1 MRRLVRFGS
10 CCLLAVTLAGLSSGQ
25 SWRLAWTRSNAN
37 ADTTLDGARAGII
50 NRKGNVVLA
59 GGSVQIGT
67 PMKGNLTIFSR
78 NWTKLGSVEV
88 SPPGGGPLQFC
99 RLMEE
104 EGIYYFAVGRT
115 ETVGNN
121 EALYIAKFDANLNKV
136 AEIVVEGTPAGGMEK
151 PTDIES
157 DHNGHLYICGLGQ
170 NGVGYDNFLLKVDTN
185 LSVVENFNLQ
195 TPAAEAVEP
204 SVAPNGIIA
213 ILIGLLTP
221 SGPVV
226 RTYSPNGVLQQTI
239 EVENDETHF
248 CSIRLENTMIS
259 GYCLAAAGWTVQP
272 VVGGPF
278 ESRGVILKINSATG
292 LVSGQHSLP
301 AVQGQGAI
309 VARDV
314 TSAEPAGKRLN
325 ALFEVM
331 GKPTM
336 LFCNQNA
343 KLVSS
348 WSSSQVRR
356 TGLGFT
362 VDAFGCSY
370 GVLLPA
376 VQRGNWQG
384 LKLNPN
390 NVFDF
395 GWGASSNGFLL
406 PYIEQSNL
414 DDARS
419 GDVLTLTSDDSSRF
433 QLTCVKQAPV
443 ALNDAFQARS
453 GKQLSSPTSVF
464 ANDRYFGDGSVRIV
478 REPMHGTV
486 NINAFGYFHYTSTSG
501 YTGPDSFAYEVAKP
515 SLSPSTASVS
525 INVVP

>member
-1 MRRLVRFGS
+1 MSRSIRILI
-10 CCLLAVTLAGLSSGQ
+10 CCLSVVAVGGAAVGQ
-25 SWRLAWTRSNAN
+25 PWRLAWTRTSAN
-37 ADTTLDGARAGII
+37 ADTTLDAAHAGII

-59 GGSVQIGT
+59 GGSAQIGT

-88 SPPGGGPLQFC
+88 SPPGGGPLQFT

-104 EGIYYFAVGRT
+104 EGIYYYAVGRT
-115 ETVGNN
+115 ETIGNN
-121 EALYIAKFDANLNKV
+121 ESLYIAKFDANLNKV
-136 AEIVVEGTPAGGMEK
+136 AERVVEATPAGGMEK

-170 NGVGYDNFLLKVDTN
+170 NGQGYENFLLKVDTN
-185 LSVVENFNLQ
+185 LTTVDNSNIQV
-195 TPAAEAVEP
+195 PAAEAVEP
-204 SVAPNGIIA
+204 SIATNGIIA

-221 SGPVV
+221 AGPQV
-226 RTYSPNGVLQQTI
+226 RTYAPDWTHLQTI
-239 EVENDETHF
+239 EVENDEAHA
-248 CSIRLENTMIS
+248 CSIVLEDTMIS
-259 GYCLAAAGWTVQP
+259 GYSLAAAGWTVQP

-278 ESRGVILKINSATG
+278 ESRGVILKINAATG

-325 ALFEVM
+325 ALFEFN

-336 LFCNQNA
+336 FFCNQNA

-370 GVLLPA
+370 GLLLPA

-406 PYIEQSNL
+406 PYIEQSNIY
-414 DDARS
+414 DARS
-419 GDVLTLTSDDSSRF
+419 GDVLTLTSDDYYRF

-464 ANDRYFGDGSVRIV
+464 ANDRYFGDGSVRII

-486 NINAFGYFHYTSTSG
+486 NINAFGYFKYTSTPG
-501 YTGPDSFAYEVAKP
+501 YTGPDSFAYELTKP

-525 INVVP
+525 LTVVP

>member
-1 MRRLVRFGS
+1 MSRSVRILT
-10 CCLLAVTLAGLSSGQ
+10 CCLSLAAVGGVAMGQ
-25 SWRLAWTRSNAN
+25 SWRLAWTRTSAN
-37 ADTTLDGARAGII
+37 ADTTLDAAHDGII

-59 GGSVQIGT
+59 GGSAQIGA

-104 EGIYYFAVGRT
+104 EGIFYFAVGRT

-121 EALYIAKFDANLNKV
+121 ESLYIAKFDANLNKV
-136 AEIVVEGTPAGGMEK
+136 AERVVEATTAGGTEK
-151 PTDIES
+151 PTDIQS

-170 NGVGYDNFLLKVDTN
+170 AAVGYENFLLKIDTN
-185 LSVVENFNLQ
+185 LNVVENFNIQ
-195 TPAAEAVEP
+195 TPTAEAVEP
-204 SVAPNGIIA
+204 SIAPNGIIA

-226 RTYSPNGVLQQTI
+226 RKYSPAGVLEQTI
-239 EVENDETHF
+239 EVENDESHY

-259 GYCLAAAGWTVQP
+259 GFSLAAVGWTVQP

-292 LVSGQHSLP
+292 QVAGQHSLP

-325 ALFEVM
+325 ALFEIM

-336 LFCNQNA
+336 IFCNEGA
-343 KLVSS
+343 KRVSS
-348 WSSSQVRR
+348 WTSSQVRR
-356 TGLGFT
+356 TGMGFA
-362 VDAFGCSY
+362 VDPFGSPY
-370 GVLLPA
+370 GLLLPA
-376 VQRGNWQG
+376 VQRGSWQA

-390 NVFDF
+390 NIFAF
-395 GWGASSNGFLL
+395 SWGASTNGFLL

-414 DDARS
+414 HHQRS
-419 GDVLTLTSDDSSRF
+419 GDVLTLTSDGQKF
-433 QLTCVKQAPV
+433 QLTCMKQAPV
-443 ALNDAFQARS
+443 ALGDTFQARS

-478 REPMHGTV
+478 REPMHGIV
-486 NINAFGYFHYTSTSG
+486 SINAFGYFLYKSTSG
-501 YTGPDSFAYEVAKP
+501 YTGPDSFAYELSKP
-515 SLSPSTASVS
+515 ALSPSTASVS
-525 INVVP
+525 LTVVP